1 MKEYKFDD
9 FEIGDSVYH
18 ITNTKIKMIVIDIVS
33 ETNIKCR
40 WVNKEG
46 DNKEAKYNFF
56 ELMKSDDY
64 RRPGLVS
71 YGVI

>member
-1 MKEYKFDD
+1 MKKYKFDD
-9 FEIGDSVYH
+9 FEIGDNVYH
-18 ITNTKIKMIVIDIVS
+18 KTNTEIKMIVIDIVS

-40 WVNKEG
+40 WVNKDG

-56 ELMKSDDY
+56 ELMKSNDY
-64 RRPGLVS
+64 KRPIRVR